1 MTVAVRLGVGPPAW
15 INQEDALMEFAGGLA
30 GLWSGG
36 LVYVVPFLFVLTII
50 VFFHEL
56 GHYLVGRWCGIKAL
70 AFSIGFG
77 PELIGFNDR
86 HGTRWKLSA
95 VPLGGYVKFLG
106 DENAASVPDQ
116 AALASMD
123 EAERAGAF
131 PAKSVGRRAATV
143 AAGPIANFILAIVI
157 FAGVAFV
164 NGRVVGD
171 PVVAEVRVES
181 PAAEAGFQPG
191 DRVVSADGEPIRY
204 FSDLQRYV
212 SARPDTPILMAVER
226 GGRTVELTVT
236 PKSETQ
242 TDGFGNSFTV
252 PVIGLVAT
260 NDGSSFR
267 VEQLSMLESLG
278 YGVSQTWYVTERT
291 VDFIGQVI
299 VGRQSTDQIG
309 GPIRIAQVSSQV
321 STIGLGALLNL
332 AALLSVSIGLLNLLP
347 IPMLDG
353 GHLLF
358 YAYEAIRGRPL
369 SERVQEIGFRI
380 GLALVML
387 LMVFAFWN
395 DISGLV

>member
-1 MTVAVRLGVGPPAW
+1 
-15 INQEDALMEFAGGLA
+15 MESPVGLA
-30 GLWSGG
+30 QIWSGG
-36 LVYVVPFLFVLTII
+36 LIYIVPFLFVLTII

-56 GHYLVGRWCGIKAL
+56 GHFLVGRWCGIKAL
-70 AFSIGFG
+70 VFSVGFG

-86 HGTRWKLSA
+86 RGTRWKLAA

-106 DENAASVPDQ
+106 DENAASVPDR
-116 AALASMD
+116 AAVDAMSD
-123 EAERAGAF
+123 AERSGAF

-157 FAGVAFV
+157 FAGVAYV
-164 NGRVVGD
+164 EGRVVGD
-171 PVVAEVRVES
+171 PVVAEVRDGS
-181 PAAEAGFQPG
+181 PAAAAGFKPG
-191 DRVVSADGEPIRY
+191 DKVLSADGEMIRY

-212 SARPDTPILMAVER
+212 SSRADTPIRMTVER
-226 GGRTVELTVT
+226 NGSPVELTVT
-236 PKSETQ
+236 PRSEVQ
-242 TDGFGNSFTV
+242 TDGFGNEFKV
-252 PVIGLVAT
+252 PVVGLVAN

-267 VEQLSMLESLG
+267 VESLSPVEAVA
-278 YGVSQTWYVTERT
+278 YGVSQTWFVTTRT
-291 VDFIGQVI
+291 VDFMGEVI
-299 VGRQSTDQIG
+299 TGRQNADQIG

-358 YAYEAIRGRPL
+358 YAFEAIRGRPL
-369 SERVQEIGFRI
+369 SEQVQEVGFRI

>member
-1 MTVAVRLGVGPPAW
+1 
-15 INQEDALMEFAGGLA
+15 MESPVGLA
-30 GLWSGG
+30 QIWSGG
-36 LVYVVPFLFVLTII
+36 LIYIVPFLFVLTII

-56 GHYLVGRWCGIKAL
+56 GHFLVGRWCGIKAL
-70 AFSIGFG
+70 VFSVGFG

-86 HGTRWKLSA
+86 RGTRWKLAA

-106 DENAASVPDQ
+106 DENAASVPDR
-116 AALASMD
+116 AAVDAMSD
-123 EAERAGAF
+123 AERSGAF

-157 FAGVAFV
+157 FAGVAYV
-164 NGRVVGD
+164 EGRVVGD
-171 PVVAEVRVES
+171 PVVAEVRDGS
-181 PAAEAGFQPG
+181 PAAAAGFKPG
-191 DRVVSADGEPIRY
+191 DKVLSADGETIRY

-212 SARPDTPILMAVER
+212 SSRADTPIRMTVER
-226 GGRTVELTVT
+226 NGSPVELTVT
-236 PKSETQ
+236 PRSEVQ
-242 TDGFGNSFTV
+242 TDGFGNEFKV
-252 PVIGLVAT
+252 PVVGLVAN

-267 VEQLSMLESLG
+267 VESLSPVEAVA
-278 YGVSQTWYVTERT
+278 YGVSQTWFVTTRT
-291 VDFIGQVI
+291 VDFMGEVI
-299 VGRQSTDQIG
+299 TGRQNADQIG

-358 YAYEAIRGRPL
+358 YAFEAIRGRPL
-369 SERVQEIGFRI
+369 SEQVQEVGFRI

>member
-1 MTVAVRLGVGPPAW
+1 
-15 INQEDALMEFAGGLA
+15 MESPVGLA
-30 GLWSGG
+30 QIWSGG
-36 LVYVVPFLFVLTII
+36 LIYIVPFLFVLTII

-56 GHYLVGRWCGIKAL
+56 GHFLVGRWCGIKAL
-70 AFSIGFG
+70 VFSVGFG

-86 HGTRWKLSA
+86 RGTRWKLAA

-106 DENAASVPDQ
+106 DENAASVPDR
-116 AALASMD
+116 AAVDAMSD
-123 EAERAGAF
+123 AERSGAF

-157 FAGVAFV
+157 FAGVAYV
-164 NGRVVGD
+164 EGRVVGD
-171 PVVAEVRVES
+171 PVVAEVRDGS
-181 PAAEAGFQPG
+181 PAAAAGFKPG
-191 DRVVSADGEPIRY
+191 DKVLSADGETIRY

-212 SARPDTPILMAVER
+212 SSRADTPIRMTVER
-226 GGRTVELTVT
+226 NGSPVELTVT
-236 PKSETQ
+236 PRSEVQ
-242 TDGFGNSFTV
+242 TDGFGNEFKV
-252 PVIGLVAT
+252 PVVGLVAN

-267 VEQLSMLESLG
+267 VESLSPVEAVA
-278 YGVSQTWYVTERT
+278 YGVSQTWFVTTRT
-291 VDFIGQVI
+291 VDFMGEV
-299 VGRQSTDQIG
+299 VTGRQNADQIG

-358 YAYEAIRGRPL
+358 YAFEAIRGRPL
-369 SERVQEIGFRI
+369 SEQVQEVGFRI

>member
-1 MTVAVRLGVGPPAW
+1 
-15 INQEDALMEFAGGLA
+15 MESPVGLA
-30 GLWSGG
+30 QIWSGG
-36 LVYVVPFLFVLTII
+36 LIYIVPFLFVLTII

-56 GHYLVGRWCGIKAL
+56 GHFLVGRWCGIKAL
-70 AFSIGFG
+70 VFSVGFG

-86 HGTRWKLSA
+86 RGTRWKLAA

-106 DENAASVPDQ
+106 DENAASVPDR
-116 AALASMD
+116 AAVDAMSD
-123 EAERAGAF
+123 AERSGAF

-157 FAGVAFV
+157 FAGVAYV
-164 NGRVVGD
+164 EGRVVGD
-171 PVVAEVRVES
+171 PVVAEVRDGS
-181 PAAEAGFQPG
+181 PAAAAGFKPG
-191 DRVVSADGEPIRY
+191 DKVLSADGETIRY

-212 SARPDTPILMAVER
+212 SSRADTPIRMTVER
-226 GGRTVELTVT
+226 SGSPVELTVT
-236 PKSETQ
+236 PRSEVQ
-242 TDGFGNSFTV
+242 TDGFGNEFKV
-252 PVIGLVAT
+252 PVVGLVAN

-267 VEQLSMLESLG
+267 VESLSPVEAVA
-278 YGVSQTWYVTERT
+278 YGVSQTWFVTTRT
-291 VDFIGQVI
+291 VDFMGEVI
-299 VGRQSTDQIG
+299 TGRQNADQIG

-358 YAYEAIRGRPL
+358 YAFEAIRGRPL
-369 SERVQEIGFRI
+369 SEQVQEVGFRI

>member
-1 MTVAVRLGVGPPAW
+1 MESPVGLSQ
-15 INQEDALMEFAGGLA
+15 I
-30 GLWSGG
+30 WSGG
-36 LVYVVPFLFVLTII
+36 LIYIVPFLFVLTII

-56 GHYLVGRWCGIKAL
+56 GHFLVGRWCGIKAL
-70 AFSIGFG
+70 VFSVGFG

-86 HGTRWKLSA
+86 RGTRWKLAA

-106 DENAASVPDQ
+106 DENAASVPDR
-116 AALASMD
+116 AAVDAMSD
-123 EAERAGAF
+123 AERSGAF

-157 FAGVAFV
+157 FAGVAYV
-164 NGRVVGD
+164 EGRVVGD
-171 PVVAEVRVES
+171 PVVAEVRDGS
-181 PAAEAGFQPG
+181 PAAAAGFQPG
-191 DRVVSADGEPIRY
+191 DKVMSADGETIRY

-212 SARPDTPILMAVER
+212 SSRADTPIRMTVER
-226 GGRTVELTVT
+226 NGSPVELTVT
-236 PKSETQ
+236 PRSEVQ
-242 TDGFGNSFTV
+242 TDGFGNEFTV
-252 PVIGLVAT
+252 PVVGLVAN

-267 VEQLSMLESLG
+267 VESLSPLEAVA
-278 YGVSQTWYVTERT
+278 YGVSQTWFVTTRT
-291 VDFIGQVI
+291 VDFMGEVI
-299 VGRQSTDQIG
+299 TGRQNADQIG

-358 YAYEAIRGRPL
+358 YAFEAIRGRPL
-369 SERVQEIGFRI
+369 SEQVQEVGFRI

>member
-1 MTVAVRLGVGPPAW
+1 
-15 INQEDALMEFAGGLA
+15 MESPVGLA
-30 GLWSGG
+30 QIWSGG
-36 LVYVVPFLFVLTII
+36 LIYIVPFLFVLTII

-56 GHYLVGRWCGIKAL
+56 GHFLVGRWCGIKAL
-70 AFSIGFG
+70 VFSVGFG

-86 HGTRWKLSA
+86 RGTRWKLAA

-106 DENAASVPDQ
+106 DENAASVPDR
-116 AALASMD
+116 AAVDALSD
-123 EAERAGAF
+123 AERSGAF

-157 FAGVAFV
+157 FAGVAYV
-164 NGRVVGD
+164 EGRVVGD
-171 PVVAEVRVES
+171 PVVAEVRDGS
-181 PAAEAGFQPG
+181 PAAAAGFKPG
-191 DRVVSADGEPIRY
+191 DKVLSADGETIRY

-212 SARPDTPILMAVER
+212 SSRADTPIRMTVER
-226 GGRTVELTVT
+226 NGSPVELTVT
-236 PKSETQ
+236 PRSEVQ
-242 TDGFGNSFTV
+242 TDGFGNEFKV
-252 PVIGLVAT
+252 PVVGLVAN

-267 VEQLSMLESLG
+267 VESLSPVEAVA
-278 YGVSQTWYVTERT
+278 YGVSQTWFVTTRT
-291 VDFIGQVI
+291 VDFMGEVI
-299 VGRQSTDQIG
+299 TGRQNADQIG

-358 YAYEAIRGRPL
+358 YAFEAIRGRPL
-369 SERVQEIGFRI
+369 SEQVQEVGFRI

>member
-1 MTVAVRLGVGPPAW
+1 
-15 INQEDALMEFAGGLA
+15 MESPVGLA
-30 GLWSGG
+30 QIWSGG
-36 LVYVVPFLFVLTII
+36 LIYIVPFLFVLTII

-56 GHYLVGRWCGIKAL
+56 GHFLVGRWCGIKAL
-70 AFSIGFG
+70 VFSVGFG

-86 HGTRWKLSA
+86 RGTRWKLAA

-106 DENAASVPDQ
+106 DENAASVPDR
-116 AALASMD
+116 AAVDAMSN
-123 EAERAGAF
+123 EERSGAF

-157 FAGVAFV
+157 FAAVAFV
-164 NGRVVGD
+164 QGRVVGD
-171 PVVAEVRVES
+171 PVVAEVREGS
-181 PAAEAGFQPG
+181 PAATAGFQPG
-191 DRVVSADGEPIRY
+191 DRVVALDGEPIRY

-212 SARPDTPILMAVER
+212 SSRADTPILVEVER
-226 GGRTVELTVT
+226 NGAPVEVTVT
-236 PKSETQ
+236 PRNEVQ
-242 TDGFGNSFTV
+242 TDGFGNEFTV
-252 PVIGLVAT
+252 PVVGLVAN

-267 VEQLSMLESLG
+267 VETLSPIEALS
-278 YGVSQTWYVTERT
+278 YGVSQTWFVTTRT
-291 VDFIGQVI
+291 VDFMGQVI
-299 VGRQSTDQIG
+299 TGRQSADQIG

-321 STIGLGALLNL
+321 STIGIGALLNL

-358 YAYEAIRGRPL
+358 YAFEAIRGRPL
-369 SERVQEIGFRI
+369 SEQVQEVGFRI

>member
-1 MTVAVRLGVGPPAW
+1 
-15 INQEDALMEFAGGLA
+15 MESPIGLA
-30 GLWSGG
+30 QIWSGG
-36 LVYVVPFLFVLTII
+36 LIYIVPFLFVLTII

-56 GHYLVGRWCGIKAL
+56 GHFLVGRWCGIKAL
-70 AFSIGFG
+70 VFSVGFG

-86 HGTRWKLSA
+86 RGTRWKLAA

-106 DENAASVPDQ
+106 DENAASVPDR
-116 AALASMD
+116 AAVDAMSD
-123 EAERAGAF
+123 AERSGAF

-157 FAGVAFV
+157 FAGVAYV
-164 NGRVVGD
+164 EGRVVGD
-171 PVVAEVRVES
+171 PVVAEVRDGS
-181 PAAEAGFQPG
+181 PAAAAGFKPG
-191 DRVVSADGEPIRY
+191 DKVLSADGETIRY

-212 SARPDTPILMAVER
+212 SSRADTPIRMTVER
-226 GGRTVELTVT
+226 NGSPVELTVT
-236 PKSETQ
+236 PRSEVQ
-242 TDGFGNSFTV
+242 TDGFGNEFKV
-252 PVIGLVAT
+252 PVVGLVAN

-267 VEQLSMLESLG
+267 VESLSPVEAVA
-278 YGVSQTWYVTERT
+278 YGVSQTWFVTTRT
-291 VDFIGQVI
+291 VDFMGEVI
-299 VGRQSTDQIG
+299 TGRQNADQIG

-358 YAYEAIRGRPL
+358 YAFEAIRGRPL
-369 SERVQEIGFRI
+369 SEQVQEVGFRI

>member
-1 MTVAVRLGVGPPAW
+1 
-15 INQEDALMEFAGGLA
+15 MESPVGLA
-30 GLWSGG
+30 QIWSGG
-36 LVYVVPFLFVLTII
+36 LIYIVPFLFVLTII

-56 GHYLVGRWCGIKAL
+56 GHFLVGRWCGIKAL
-70 AFSIGFG
+70 VFSVGFG

-86 HGTRWKLSA
+86 RGTRWKLAA

-106 DENAASVPDQ
+106 DENAASVPDR
-116 AALASMD
+116 AAVDAMSD
-123 EAERAGAF
+123 AERSGAF

-157 FAGVAFV
+157 FAGVAYV
-164 NGRVVGD
+164 EGRVVGD
-171 PVVAEVRVES
+171 PVVAEVRDGS
-181 PAAEAGFQPG
+181 PAAAAGFKPG
-191 DRVVSADGEPIRY
+191 DKVLSADGETIRY

-212 SARPDTPILMAVER
+212 SSRADTPIRMTVER
-226 GGRTVELTVT
+226 NGSPVELTVT
-236 PKSETQ
+236 PRSEVQ
-242 TDGFGNSFTV
+242 TDGFGNEFKV
-252 PVIGLVAT
+252 PVVGLVAN

-267 VEQLSMLESLG
+267 VESLSPVEAVA
-278 YGVSQTWYVTERT
+278 YGVSQTWFVTTRT
-291 VDFIGQVI
+291 VDFMGEVI
-299 VGRQSTDQIG
+299 TGRQNADQIG

-358 YAYEAIRGRPL
+358 YAFEAIRGRPL
-369 SERVQEIGFRI
+369 SEQVQEVGFRI

-395 DISGLV
+395 DIAGLV

>member
-1 MTVAVRLGVGPPAW
+1 
-15 INQEDALMEFAGGLA
+15 MESPVGLA
-30 GLWSGG
+30 QIWSGG
-36 LVYVVPFLFVLTII
+36 LIYIVPFLFVLTII

-56 GHYLVGRWCGIKAL
+56 GHFLVGRWCGIKAL
-70 AFSIGFG
+70 VFSVGFG

-86 HGTRWKLSA
+86 RGTRWKLAA

-106 DENAASVPDQ
+106 DENAASVPDR
-116 AALASMD
+116 AAVDAMSD
-123 EAERAGAF
+123 AERSGAF

-157 FAGVAFV
+157 FAGVAYV
-164 NGRVVGD
+164 EGRVVGD
-171 PVVAEVRVES
+171 PVVAEVRDGS
-181 PAAEAGFQPG
+181 PAAAAGFKPG
-191 DRVVSADGEPIRY
+191 DKVLSADGETIRY

-212 SARPDTPILMAVER
+212 SSRADMPIRMTVER
-226 GGRTVELTVT
+226 NGSPVELTVT
-236 PKSETQ
+236 PRSEVQ
-242 TDGFGNSFTV
+242 TDGFGNEFKV
-252 PVIGLVAT
+252 PVVGLVAN

-267 VEQLSMLESLG
+267 VESLSPVEAVA
-278 YGVSQTWYVTERT
+278 YGVSQTWFVTTRT
-291 VDFIGQVI
+291 VDFMGEVI
-299 VGRQSTDQIG
+299 TGRQNADQIG

-358 YAYEAIRGRPL
+358 YAFEAIRGRPL
-369 SERVQEIGFRI
+369 SEQVQEVGFRI

>member
-1 MTVAVRLGVGPPAW
+1 
-15 INQEDALMEFAGGLA
+15 MESPVGLA
-30 GLWSGG
+30 QIWSGG
-36 LVYVVPFLFVLTII
+36 LIYIVPFLFVLTII

-56 GHYLVGRWCGIKAL
+56 GHFLVGRWCGIKAL
-70 AFSIGFG
+70 VFSVGFG

-86 HGTRWKLSA
+86 RGTRWKLAA

-106 DENAASVPDQ
+106 DENAASVPDR
-116 AALASMD
+116 AAVDAMSD
-123 EAERAGAF
+123 AERSGAF

-157 FAGVAFV
+157 FAGVAYV
-164 NGRVVGD
+164 EGRVVGD
-171 PVVAEVRVES
+171 PVVAEVRDGS
-181 PAAEAGFQPG
+181 PAAAAGFKPG
-191 DRVVSADGEPIRY
+191 DKVLSADGETIRY

-212 SARPDTPILMAVER
+212 SSRADTPIRMTVER
-226 GGRTVELTVT
+226 NGSPVELTVT
-236 PKSETQ
+236 PRSEVQ
-242 TDGFGNSFTV
+242 TDGFGNEFKV
-252 PVIGLVAT
+252 PVVGLVAN

-267 VEQLSMLESLG
+267 VESLSPVEAVA
-278 YGVSQTWYVTERT
+278 YGVSQTWFVTTRT
-291 VDFIGQVI
+291 VDFMGEVI
-299 VGRQSTDQIG
+299 TGRQNADQIG

-358 YAYEAIRGRPL
+358 YAFEAIRGRPL
-369 SERVQEIGFRI
+369 SEQVQEV

>member
-1 MTVAVRLGVGPPAW
+1 
-15 INQEDALMEFAGGLA
+15 MESPVGLA
-30 GLWSGG
+30 QIWSGG
-36 LVYVVPFLFVLTII
+36 LIYIVPFLFVLTII

-56 GHYLVGRWCGIKAL
+56 GHFLVGRWCGIKAL
-70 AFSIGFG
+70 VFSVGFG

-86 HGTRWKLSA
+86 RGTRWKLAA

-106 DENAASVPDQ
+106 DENAASVPDR
-116 AALASMD
+116 AAVDAMSD
-123 EAERAGAF
+123 AERSGAF

-157 FAGVAFV
+157 FAGVAYV
-164 NGRVVGD
+164 EGRVVGD
-171 PVVAEVRVES
+171 PVVAEVRDGS
-181 PAAEAGFQPG
+181 PAAAAGFKPG
-191 DRVVSADGEPIRY
+191 DKVLSADGETIRY

-212 SARPDTPILMAVER
+212 SSRADTPIRMTVER
-226 GGRTVELTVT
+226 NGSPVELAVT
-236 PKSETQ
+236 PRSEVQ
-242 TDGFGNSFTV
+242 TDGFGNEFKV
-252 PVIGLVAT
+252 PVVGLVAN

-267 VEQLSMLESLG
+267 VESLSPVEAVA
-278 YGVSQTWYVTERT
+278 YGVSQTWFVTTRT
-291 VDFIGQVI
+291 VDFMGEVI
-299 VGRQSTDQIG
+299 TGRQNADQIG

-358 YAYEAIRGRPL
+358 YAFEAIRGRPL
-369 SERVQEIGFRI
+369 SEQVQEVGFRI